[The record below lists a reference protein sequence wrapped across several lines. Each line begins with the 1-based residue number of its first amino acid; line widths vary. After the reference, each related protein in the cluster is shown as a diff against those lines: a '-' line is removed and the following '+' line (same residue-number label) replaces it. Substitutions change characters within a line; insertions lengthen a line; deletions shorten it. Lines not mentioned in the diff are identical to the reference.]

1 MTDVAPRRTRPAN
14 DERRIDWDPRAE
26 AVLSDQLAAYD
37 RMRRQCPVA
46 RSEYLHW
53 SVFRHAD
60 VMRILEDHETFS
72 SRVSG
77 HLSVPNGM
85 DPPEH
90 SAFRAVIEPYFNA
103 ARMAEFAAPCRA
115 IAVELVDRLP
125 RGEALDLMPT
135 LGEEFA
141 LRIQCAF
148 MGWPEGLHEPLRTW
162 NASNRAATLSGDR
175 AATAD
180 VALEF
185 DGFIRAELDRRRAA
199 GGQVP
204 GDVTA
209 RLLAERVGGRPLSDE
224 QIVSIVRNWTVGE
237 LGTIASCV
245 GILAHALAARP
256 ALQQEL
262 RGRPDLLDAAIDE
275 LLRSDA
281 PLIANRR
288 VTTRAV
294 ELGGREIGAGERLTL
309 IWASANRDETVF
321 GDPDAL
327 RLDRE
332 PGLNLLYGAGI
343 HACPGAPLARL
354 ELRVLMEELLGHTR
368 ALSPVAGRPAIRA
381 RYPAGGFSSVPV
393 RLA

>member
-1 MTDVAPRRTRPAN
+1 
-14 DERRIDWDPRAE
+14 
-26 AVLSDQLAAYD
+26 
-37 RMRRQCPVA
+37 
-46 RSEYLHW
+46 
-53 SVFRHAD
+53 
-60 VMRILEDHETFS
+60 
-72 SRVSG
+72 
-77 HLSVPNGM
+77 
-85 DPPEH
+85 
-90 SAFRAVIEPYFNA
+90 
-103 ARMAEFAAPCRA
+103 
-115 IAVELVDRLP
+115 
-125 RGEALDLMPT
+125 
-135 LGEEFA
+135 
-141 LRIQCAF
+141 
-148 MGWPEGLHEPLRTW
+148 
-162 NASNRAATLSGDR
+162 
-175 AATAD
+175 
-180 VALEF
+180 
-185 DGFIRAELDRRRAA
+185 
-199 GGQVP
+199 
-204 GDVTA
+204 
-209 RLLAERVGGRPLSDE
+209 
-224 QIVSIVRNWTVGE
+224 VSIVRNWTVGE